1 MTDTQYYFL
10 CFILS
15 FISIFLLKPLFKK
28 PSKTKTSLDLPPSP
42 PALPIIGHLH
52 YLGPSLYK
60 SLTKLSTKYGP
71 LLYLKLGVS
80 RCLVVSSASMAN
92 EIFKI
97 HDLAFAERPSFPF
110 SDKLPYGSSGF
121 FVAPYG
127 DQWRFI
133 KKLCMTELL
142 SAKQVEKSRVARHEE
157 LVRFLLK
164 VLESAKKKQTLDMS
178 VEIMKLTNNST
189 FRLAMSMRSLD
200 EPHEAERIRK
210 LVKESNEVG
219 AKACLGDMF
228 GPLSKLAFWLYGQ
241 RAIDVTLKYDE
252 ILERFLKQHEEI
264 SNERENEDLM
274 DLLLKAYR
282 DDKSEFKINRIHLK
296 AFLLVSLSLLMC
308 FFFPTLSCMCLYF
321 YFGINYLGKN

>member
-1 MTDTQYYFL
+1 MVMATMTDTQYYFL

-110 SDKLPYGSSGF
+110 SVLNISNGMCYTM
-121 FVAPYG
+121 
-127 DQWRFI
+127 
-133 KKLCMTELL
+133 LCMLEWMRKRKHRIGTLWTRGL
-142 SAKQVEKSRVARHEE
+142 RGSA
-157 LVRFLLK
+157 
-164 VLESAKKKQTLDMS
+164 
-178 VEIMKLTNNST
+178 LT
-189 FRLAMSMRSLD
+189 
-200 EPHEAERIRK
+200 
-210 LVKESNEVG
+210 
-219 AKACLGDMF
+219 
-228 GPLSKLAFWLYGQ
+228 
-241 RAIDVTLKYDE
+241 
-252 ILERFLKQHEEI
+252 
-264 SNERENEDLM
+264 
-274 DLLLKAYR
+274 AY
-282 DDKSEFKINRIHLK
+282 IHG
-296 AFLLVSLSLLMC
+296 
-308 FFFPTLSCMCLYF
+308 
-321 YFGINYLGKN
+321 GIP